1 LTKKQIKKLKDEVTP
16 EMIKNDRRPGK
27 SESAKS
33 VYNKAKITNNKK
45 KIRMNALI
53 RRIKILMKS
62 IRVRRFLS
70 EAPKEQDN
78 NDPNIILVK
87 TNYIR
92 APRFRIN
99 TVIKE
104 KDGKKSVIK
113 KAATP
118 EAESFLDH
126 IERGRQMLKGIYNQI
141 EVIDCR
147 RTDEGLDFDFID
159 GQDLLEKIDPNTD
172 PIDKIR
178 KAIDETFAVI
188 FDIKEDPKPFEET
201 EQFRRN
207 FPGIHPGGKEQ
218 SYSVTNLDS
227 NLDNFKRQ
235 GDRIFCFDYEWVEDY
250 PIPVRFVK
258 FRALLRYYV
267 QNKEALCNRI
277 SRKAFISMFGY
288 TGKDIRMF
296 TAMEES
302 FQLYIED
309 LGSKGSRF

>member
-1 LTKKQIKKLKDEVTP
+1 MDFLV
-16 EMIKNDRRPGK
+16 
-27 SESAKS
+27 
-33 VYNKAKITNNKK
+33 
-45 KIRMNALI
+45 
-53 RRIKILMKS
+53 RRIKILIKS
-62 IRVRRFLS
+62 FRVRRFLS
-70 EAPKEQDN
+70 EAPKEQDET
-78 NDPNIILVK
+78 DPDIILVK

-92 APRFRIN
+92 APRFRVN

-118 EAESFLDH
+118 EAASFLDN

-147 RTDEGLDFDFID
+147 RTDEGLEFDFID

-178 KAIDETFAVI
+178 KAIDEAFAVI

-227 NLDNFKRQ
+227 NLDNFKKQ

-250 PIPVRFVK
+250 PIPIRFVK
-258 FRALLRYYV
+258 FRALLYYYMS
-267 QNKEALCNRI
+267 NESALKNRI
-277 SRKAFISMFGY
+277 RRNAFFAIFGY
-288 TGKDIRMF
+288 SRKDIRLF
-296 TAMEES
+296 SAMEDY
-302 FQLYIED
+302 FQLYISD
-309 LGSKGSRF
+309 MGKKGSLF